1 MDAGTL
7 GFMADGQWLG
17 TAFSGLQGL
26 TLYPV
31 VSCVWGH
38 CEVTMRY
45 LNGLGPWP
53 LTLKEQARRCIRA
66 NTRQRID
73 TPFNNLRE
81 LPLPPSLKK
90 YIMTQGV
97 KHYIRHQVKY
107 RFMPLSVTF
116 RTTTTTSTWRTTPR
130 ARRRTQT
137 TTRHRAGRRAACH

>member
-97 KHYIRHQVKY
+97 KHYIRHQVNLP
-107 RFMPLSVTF
+107 FCLV
-116 RTTTTTSTWRTTPR
+116 
-130 ARRRTQT
+130 
-137 TTRHRAGRRAACH
+137 

>member
-17 TAFSGLQGL
+17 TAFSGLGGL

-53 LTLKEQARRCIRA
+53 LTLKEQARRSIRA
-66 NTRQRID
+66 AIPKSLD
-73 TPFNNLRE
+73 SPFCNFRDF
-81 LPLPPSLKK
+81 PLPPSLKR
-90 YIMTQGV
+90 YILTHGL
-97 KHYIRHQVKY
+97 KHYIRHQV
-107 RFMPLSVTF
+107 SV
-116 RTTTTTSTWRTTPR
+116 RPIR
-130 ARRRTQT
+130 
-137 TTRHRAGRRAACH
+137 